1 MRRPVKNYE
10 NFYEVDENGN
20 VYSLER
26 KLFRETVFRNGK
38 KAVQCYTVKAKTL
51 KNYKAKNG
59 YYVVNLSDG
68 KELKQKYVHFL
79 VAQAFIGERNGRLT
93 INHKDGNKLN
103 NNFEN
108 LEYCSYAE
116 NNKHAVELGLNKHNV
131 HEFCLKIKVSM
142 VCPKT
147 NLVLK
152 TWNSIL
158 EAEKETKIKHISCA
172 AKGKR
177 KTAGKYKWKYA

>member
-1 MRRPVKNYE
+1 MKKPVKNYE
-10 NFYEVDENGN
+10 GFYEVDETGI
-20 VYSLER
+20 VYSLDR
-26 KLFRETVFRNGK
+26 KQARETVFRNGK
-38 KAVQCYTVKAKTL
+38 KAVQYVTRKGRVL

-59 YYVVNLSDG
+59 YYVVNLSNG
-68 KELKQKYVHFL
+68 KGCRQMYVHYL

-103 NNFEN
+103 NNIDN

-116 NNKHAVELGLNKHNV
+116 NNKHAVELGLNKHKV
-131 HEFCLKIKVSM
+131 YEFCLKIKVSM
-142 VCPKT
+142 ICPKT
-147 NLVLK
+147 NTVLK
-152 TWNSIL
+152 TWPSII
-158 EAEKETKIKHISCA
+158 EAEKETKIRHISCA